1 MKFLYRFSVK
11 TSGLF
16 LLLLLTMGI
25 AQAVLTIRI
34 SETRQVELDQLV
46 NWDLAAEMARELEP
60 IHDEIS
66 SAIHYMMVLNPTI
79 EVYILNPEGKILAYF
94 MESGSLERERVDTRP
109 LEAFITME
117 RKAPILGDDP
127 RNRDTM
133 KPFSV
138 ARATF
143 SDSSRGYL
151 YIILRSSLYDQA
163 EMALGE
169 KVLVGAIIGSSLISL
184 AGVGLVGL
192 LLFARLTRRLSLLT
206 AGVQALEAGD
216 FATPVLPDG
225 MDHGNDEIGELAET
239 FTTMARAIRRNL
251 EELRAADRLHREL
264 AANISHDLRSPLTSI
279 QGYLET
285 LQMKLAGGTEA
296 ENRRYVEIII
306 GESKKLSTL
315 IDDLFQLSLLEAD
328 RVELNIEQFS
338 LTELLQ
344 DELVVYSARAVE
356 QNILIENKLPRE
368 LLPVQG
374 DLKLIRRALTNLLDN
389 AIKFTPP
396 GGRIR
401 VSATA
406 TASGVRVSVSDNGPG
421 IAAEELTRVF
431 DRFYRGT
438 TDLEGTDGSGSGLGL
453 AIAHRIIELHGGSLA
468 VESEEGHGSRFIIEL
483 KKLG

>member
-1 MKFLYRFSVK
+1 MKFTRRFSVK

-16 LLLLLTMGI
+16 LLLLLSMGV
-25 AQAVLTIRI
+25 AQALLTIRI

-46 NWDLAAEMARELEP
+46 NWNLAAEMAREIEP
-60 IHDEIS
+60 IHDEIA
-66 SAIHYMMVLNPTI
+66 SAIHYMMVLNPAI
-79 EVYILNPEGKILAYF
+79 EVYILNREGEILDYF
-94 MESGSLERERVDTRP
+94 MESGSLERGRVDTQA
-109 LEAFITME
+109 LDAFITME
-117 RKAPILGDDP
+117 RRAPILGDDP
-127 RNRDTM
+127 RNVDTM
-133 KPFSV
+133 KPFST
-138 ARATF
+138 ARITL
-143 SDSSRGYL
+143 SDGSRGYL

-163 EMALGE
+163 EMALDE

-225 MDHGNDEIGELAET
+225 LERGNDEIGELAET
-239 FTTMARAIRRNL
+239 FTAMAAAIRQNL

-285 LQMKLAGGTEA
+285 LQMKLTGGADA

-338 LTELLQ
+338 LTELMQ
-344 DELVVYSARAVE
+344 DELVVYSARADERGILVE
-356 QNILIENKLPRE
+356 NELPRE
-368 LLPVQG
+368 LLPVRG
-374 DLKLIRRALTNLLDN
+374 DLKLIRRSLTNLLDN
-389 AIKFTPP
+389 ALKFTPP
-396 GGRIR
+396 GGTIQVDAAARENEI
-401 VSATA
+401 VLT
-406 TASGVRVSVSDNGPG
+406 VSDSGPG
-421 IAAEELTRVF
+421 IAEEELPLIF
-431 DRFYRGT
+431 NRFYRGGAEAST
-438 TDLEGTDGSGSGLGL
+438 TDRGGSGLGL
-453 AIAHRIIELHGGSLA
+453 AIAHRIIELHGGRLV
-468 VESEEGHGSRFIIEL
+468 VESEEGKGSRFRVEL